1 MPVTIEDIAKSAS
14 DWSIEVTP
22 AGATKI
28 ESFAGILEEGT
39 TVNVTFLP
47 GSDPLD
53 TIATAKRLADDGMN
67 AVPHIAARS
76 LQNKEQLDDLLKRM
90 TSEANVR
97 EVLVIGGGVDNP
109 VGEFDCTMQILQTGL
124 IQKYG
129 ITHIGVSGHPEGS
142 PDISADQLA
151 QAISQKNEF
160 ARKEGLS
167 LYMETQ
173 FCFDPAA
180 VLAWEKTI
188 RQAGNQLPIR
198 IGIPGPATIK
208 TLFRFAQISGIG
220 PSMRFIAKQ
229 ARNVAKL
236 MTVQSP
242 HELLAGLAEGMA
254 ADNKCSLQ
262 HFHYY
267 PFGGFAKTA
276 AYAKAVEQGNI
287 RLLPK
292 GGFEVQDA

>member
-254 ADNKCSLQ
+254 ADNKCLLQ

-287 RLLPK
+287 RLLRK

>member
-254 ADNKCSLQ
+254 ADNKCLLQ

-276 AYAKAVEQGNI
+276 TYAKAVEQGNI

>member
-1 MPVTIEDIAKSAS
+1 MPVTIDDIAKSAS

-90 TSEANVR
+90 TSKANVR

-109 VGEFDCTMQILQTGL
+109 VGEFDCTMQVLQTGL

-254 ADNKCSLQ
+254 ADNKCLLQ

>member
-1 MPVTIEDIAKSAS
+1 MPATIEDIAKSAS

-28 ESFAGILEEGT
+28 ESFAGILDEGT

-109 VGEFDCTMQILQTGL
+109 VGEFDCTMQVLKTGL

-188 RQAGNQLPIR
+188 REAGNQLPIR

-254 ADNKCSLQ
+254 VDNKCLLQ

>member
-254 ADNKCSLQ
+254 ADNKCLLQ

>member
-1 MPVTIEDIAKSAS
+1 MQFNFGLLTIGPTSGFGNNLGWNIPPVNHSKA
-14 DWSIEVTP
+14 
-22 AGATKI
+22 
-28 ESFAGILEEGT
+28 
-39 TVNVTFLP
+39 

-254 ADNKCSLQ
+254 ADNKCLLQ

>member
-90 TSEANVR
+90 TSQANVR

-254 ADNKCSLQ
+254 ADNKCLLQ

-276 AYAKAVEQGNI
+276 TYAKAVEEGNI

>member
-1 MPVTIEDIAKSAS
+1 MPATIEDIAKSAS

-28 ESFAGILEEGT
+28 ESFAGILDEGT

-109 VGEFDCTMQILQTGL
+109 VGEFDCTMQVLKTGL

-188 RQAGNQLPIR
+188 REAGNQLPIR

-254 ADNKCSLQ
+254 ADNKCLLQ

-287 RLLPK
+287 SLLPK

>member
-1 MPVTIEDIAKSAS
+1 MSVTIEDIARSAAN
-14 DWSIEVTP
+14 WSIEVTP
-22 AGATKI
+22 VGATKI
-28 ESFAGILEEGT
+28 DSFAEVLAENT

-53 TIATAKRLADDGMN
+53 TIAISKRLADEGMN

-76 LQNKEQLDDLLKRM
+76 LQDRAQLDDLLKRM
-90 TSEANVR
+90 TAEANVR
-97 EVLVIGGGVDNP
+97 EVLVIGGGVDKP
-109 VGEFDCTMQILQTGL
+109 VGEFDSTMQVLNTGL

-129 ITHIGVSGHPEGS
+129 ITTIGVSGHPEGS
-142 PDISADQLA
+142 PDISDDQLA
-151 QAISQKNEF
+151 EAIAQKNEL

-173 FCFDPAA
+173 FCFDADA
-180 VLAWEKTI
+180 VLAWERGI
-188 RQAGNQLPIR
+188 RKAGSLLPIR

-242 HELLAGLAEGMA
+242 HELLAGLSAGMA
-254 ADNKCSLQ
+254 ADEDCLLQ

-276 AYAKAVEQGNI
+276 SYADGVAQGNI
-287 RLLPK
+287 KLLPK
-292 GGFEVQDA
+292 GGFEVIAE